1 MNEFFS
7 MGGYGSYIWSSYGLT
22 ALAMIILLVA
32 TLRGLRSSR
41 IERDQLEV
49 VLQSRRPRRSKKT
62 ENKGMTGE

>member
-1 MNEFFS
+1 MSEFFS
-7 MGGYGSYIWSSYGLT
+7 MGGYGSYIWSSYGIT

-41 IERDQLEV
+41 IERDQLEA

-62 ENKGMTGE
+62 EN